1 MTADDND
8 HDHTREA
15 PAMSEDTELTCD
27 WCVLYSIA
35 QPRTVSYGITV
46 RDCCAGTNIDYLLCD
61 QHWAILR
68 DQRFPAECP
77 RCGDLAATLDDI
89 VTTVMPLGD
98 YESSELSPDT
108 AQYPAPANATATLLR
123 TDTDL
128 PNALRAVT
136 QVTTHYAKADSDAP
150 EASATDSSAA
160 ELIPDYDYVTMA
172 EEIWLYRREQQRLD
186 VDYEQYGRHI
196 DDLSSQLREATA
208 INDAPAAQYLDA
220 QLAHWHQQRQLAQD
234 YAHDSLKHD
243 RQAFAIWRQTS
254 DGQFFTDWVTRA
266 FTITTWIADVD
277 ERWHQRWQ
285 ELLDD
290 TITAEERAAYD
301 TGIWIPRTRRHTVL
315 RYLRDTAVVT
325 TLVGLVV
332 AALLGPAWLALA
344 AAGAVAA
351 GYSIYSARDTAW
363 ESLNRAAARQSRA
376 QRVERFGFDPLD
388 EPDRPAPR
396 WSVEPNPI
404 GYVVTLQT
412 AATTAFESH
421 PRPDALPELHYPAVA
436 ATYTVPEGMRE
447 LLASLA
453 PPA

>member
-15 PAMSEDTELTCD
+15 SAMSEDTELTCD
-27 WCVLYSIA
+27 WCALYSIA
-35 QPRTVSYGITV
+35 QPRTVNYGVTV
-46 RDCCAGTNIDYLLCD
+46 RDCCAGTNVDYLLCD

-77 RCGDLAATLDDI
+77 RCGDLATTLDDI

-98 YESSELSPDT
+98 YERSELSPDT

-136 QVTTHYAKADSDAP
+136 HLTTPHAKADLDEPQAAP
-150 EASATDSSAA
+150 AASTVEPAT
-160 ELIPDYDYVTMA
+160 DYDYMTMA
-172 EEIWLYRREQQRLD
+172 EDIWLYRREQQRLD

-196 DDLSSQLREATA
+196 DDLSSQLREATTT
-208 INDAPAAQYLDA
+208 NDAPTAQNLDA

-266 FTITTWIADVD
+266 YTITTWIADID
-277 ERWHQRWQ
+277 ERWHQHWQ
-285 ELLDD
+285 EILD
-290 TITAEERAAYD
+290 TITAEERTAHA
-301 TGIWIPRTRRHTVL
+301 TGIWVPRTRRHTLL
-315 RYLRDTAVVT
+315 RYLRDAAVVIA
-325 TLVGLVV
+325 LAGLVLT
-332 AALLGPAWLALA
+332 ALLGPVWLALA
-344 AAGAVAA
+344 VAGAVAA
-351 GYSIYSARDTAW
+351 GYSIYSARDTTW
-363 ESLNRAAARQSRA
+363 ETLNRAAARHSRE

-388 EPDRPAPR
+388 EPDRSAPR
-396 WSVEPNPI
+396 WSIEPNPI

-412 AATTAFESH
+412 AATTGFETH
-421 PRPDALPELHYPAVA
+421 PRPDALPELHYPVVA
-436 ATYTVPEGMRE
+436 SSHTVPEGMRA
-447 LLASLA
+447 LLTSFTS
-453 PPA
+453 PA